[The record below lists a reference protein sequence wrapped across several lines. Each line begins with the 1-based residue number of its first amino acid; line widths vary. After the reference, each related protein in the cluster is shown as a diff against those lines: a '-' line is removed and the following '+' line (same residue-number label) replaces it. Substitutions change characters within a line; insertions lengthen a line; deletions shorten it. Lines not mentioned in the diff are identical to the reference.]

1 MVFQLSIGSNDCIIL
16 ITGLTLLLNV
26 IIILF
31 YLRTKKMIKT
41 FSGSQ
46 SIYGD
51 ITELAEKC
59 SQLNSEFEK
68 VAMIRIAELEDRISH
83 LKQLVTVA
91 DERILQIIEFQKT
104 LEQTALSAGNGIKS
118 QAVNDSDLITRFR
131 LNMKPDLSNLE
142 IRMVQ
147 KIREECA
154 KNYSDL
160 MNKIEDLKIKHEP
173 HPKPQKEI
181 HAIQPSQAG
190 GAQSSV
196 LNIINPPNINS
207 ESNAAT
213 THHGKIKQT
222 GYIVP
227 HQHLEPAVVNDKC
240 FEVYKLADQGLD
252 AAAISEITKMEKR
265 AVNFILSLKKI
276 Q

>member
-1 MVFQLSIGSNDCIIL
+1 M
-16 ITGLTLLLNV
+16 
-26 IIILF
+26 
-31 YLRTKKMIKT
+31 RTKKMIKT

-46 SIYGD
+46 SVYGD

-83 LKQLVTVA
+83 LKELVAVA

-104 LEQTALSAGNGIKS
+104 LEQTALAAGSGIKN

-154 KNYSDL
+154 KTYSDL
-160 MNKIEDLKIKHEP
+160 LNKIEDIKIKQEP

-181 HAIQPSQAG
+181 YTVQPNQAG
-190 GAQSSV
+190 GPQPSI
-196 LNIINPPNINS
+196 LNIITPPNINTD
-207 ESNAAT
+207 AADT
-213 THHGKIKQT
+213 ATHHGKIKQT

-227 HQHLEPAVVNDKC
+227 RQHLEPSVVNDKC

-252 AAAISEITKMEKR
+252 AAAISEITRMEKR

>member
-1 MVFQLSIGSNDCIIL
+1 
-16 ITGLTLLLNV
+16 
-26 IIILF
+26 
-31 YLRTKKMIKT
+31 MIKT

-83 LKQLVTVA
+83 LKELVAAA
-91 DERILQIIEFQKT
+91 DERILQIVEFQKT
-104 LEQTALSAGNGIKS
+104 LEQTALAAGNGIKN
-118 QAVNDSDLITRFR
+118 QAFNDSDLITRFR

-142 IRMVQ
+142 TRMIQ

-154 KNYSDL
+154 KTYSDL
-160 MNKIEDLKIKHEP
+160 VNKIEDLKIKQEP
-173 HPKPQKEI
+173 QPKPQNEM
-181 HAIQPSQAG
+181 HAIQQNQTG
-190 GAQSSV
+190 GASPSA
-196 LNIINPPNINS
+196 LSIITPPNINA
-207 ESNAAT
+207 ESSAASA
-213 THHGKIKQT
+213 HHGKIRQT

-227 HQHLEPAVVNDKC
+227 QQHLEPSVVNDKC
-240 FEVYKLADQGLD
+240 YEVYKLADQGLD

-265 AVNFILSLKKI
+265 AVNFILNLKNI